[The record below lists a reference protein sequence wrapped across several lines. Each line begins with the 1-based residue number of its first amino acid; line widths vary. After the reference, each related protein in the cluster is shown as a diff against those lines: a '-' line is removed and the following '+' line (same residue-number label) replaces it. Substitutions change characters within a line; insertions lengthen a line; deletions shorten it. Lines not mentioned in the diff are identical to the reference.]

1 MSDMGISRRSMLGA
15 SVAIGGSMAAS
26 MLSPAVAATPGGVSA
41 LQLEDPKARARLL
54 AKLKGSIA
62 EETVYTFT
70 RLHLYLWL
78 NDGNLKPMLT
88 MQNLAA
94 GSWTPLPNGNYK
106 CLVREVGTYT
116 AFDTDEVVDHWV
128 NPVTGE
134 KREIWQFAG
143 GPLSVEIGPDGIV
156 TGPEATLKPKDM
168 RIDVIAGKVLAPNQS
183 SFSFPNPFKEDKWP
197 KEAGGPTFYWDSHY
211 FFAADLRDI
220 QDPSKSSALSTV
232 QFQNLVSFHPWLGM
246 GKTPGRTWGKGLG
259 TKLRSLDD
267 LPRGARLALEKKTP
281 EIFDL
286 KSWTKP
292 RIDFAEYM
300 TKYGPGEKIMG
311 R

>member
-1 MSDMGISRRSMLGA
+1 M
-15 SVAIGGSMAAS
+15 
-26 MLSPAVAATPGGVSA
+26 
-41 LQLEDPKARARLL
+41 
-54 AKLKGSIA
+54 
-62 EETVYTFT
+62 
-70 RLHLYLWL
+70 
-78 NDGNLKPMLT
+78 
-88 MQNLAA
+88 
-94 GSWTPLPNGNYK
+94 
-106 CLVREVGTYT
+106 
-116 AFDTDEVVDHWV
+116 
-128 NPVTGE
+128 
-134 KREIWQFAG
+134 
-143 GPLSVEIGPDGIV
+143 
-156 TGPEATLKPKDM
+156 
-168 RIDVIAGKVLAPNQS
+168 
-183 SFSFPNPFKEDKWP
+183 
-197 KEAGGPTFYWDSHY
+197 
-211 FFAADLRDI
+211 
-220 QDPSKSSALSTV
+220 